1 MDERLSVKISKY
13 LHCTLISLPGL
24 LMGAIMCKIIFEPVT
39 DVACRWQSGTPVC
52 SVGESILTWQKK
64 KTFYPL
70 FEGSDSSHGK
80 TKYGTKYS
88 NHTLYFVDK
97 RGETQKIGE
106 FNSQASMEMGLA
118 SAELFLKTK
127 TTFSSYAWQEDTASR
142 KIVAC
147 FLPGLIVIM
156 VINGLKV
163 LKSK

>member
-24 LMGAIMCKIIFEPVT
+24 LLGAIICKLVFEPVT

-52 SVGESILTWQKK
+52 SVSESILIWQKK

-88 NHTLYFVDK
+88 DYTLYFVGK

-106 FNSQASMEMGLA
+106 FGSQASMDAGLF
-118 SAELFLKTK
+118 SAEKFLKTNAS
-127 TTFSSYAWQEDTASR
+127 FSSYTWQEDTSSR
-142 KIVAC
+142 KIFAC
-147 FLPGLIVIM
+147 FLPGIIVIT
-156 VINGLKV
+156 VVNGLKV
-163 LKSK
+163 LKSE